1 MIINSAKCKAI
12 SKLKTKVITIR
23 KYQFVENLCNDLY
36 QITPSI
42 GIFIFKK
49 TKFES
54 HVLKYLPKNNQ
65 PTV

>member
-12 SKLKTKVITIR
+12 RKLKTKVITTR

-42 GIFIFKK
+42 GMLYFKKNIFK
-49 TKFES
+49 
-54 HVLKYLPKNNQ
+54 VMY
-65 PTV
+65 